1 MIEDLRR
8 LGLTERKSLTMRFPD
23 VPEEFLRD
31 FIRGCWDG
39 DGSIFEGSSWYLVA
53 TFVTGS
59 LLFIQ
64 AMRHRLNN
72 LGFGRLTIHTR
83 PPDGVITKNPSYSIK
98 ISHTRAVKFCEFLYD
113 GVPSNL
119 FLIRK
124 YLVYEYFRRQAA
136 AGKAGAA

>member
-1 MIEDLRR
+1 M
-8 LGLTERKSLTMRFPD
+8 GLTERKSLTMRFPD